1 MLYYNKERRCESA
14 GVFDIRGLMK
24 KDEKKQK
31 KVLTKG
37 DGSGILIKLSA
48 SGRASGRRTKKALKS

>member
-24 KDEKKQK
+24 KDEKKAS
-31 KVLTKG
+31 KG
-37 DGSGILIKLSA
+37 IDK
-48 SGRASGRRTKKALKS
+48 R